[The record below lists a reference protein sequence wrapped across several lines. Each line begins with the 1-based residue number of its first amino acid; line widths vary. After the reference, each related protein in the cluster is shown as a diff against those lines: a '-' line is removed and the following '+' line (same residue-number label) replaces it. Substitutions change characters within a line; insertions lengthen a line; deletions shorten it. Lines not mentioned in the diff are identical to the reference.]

1 LVRSSDV
8 FFLDESLCRRR
19 PAFYVRAVIDRYSRA
34 PMRELWSEQR
44 KFAIWLEIETL
55 ACEAMAALGEIP
67 KSDAE
72 EIRKRARFSVAEITE
87 IEKRT
92 NHDVIAFLENV
103 AASVGPAAR
112 WIHQG
117 LTSSDILDTTLAVQL
132 TAAGRILLED
142 IQALR
147 RVIGEQARRY
157 KMTPMIGRS
166 HGIHAE
172 PITFG
177 LKLAL
182 MFDEFGRTEERLRQT
197 LERVRVGKL
206 SGAVGTHAHL
216 DPRIERHVC
225 EKLGLRAA
233 VISTQIIQR
242 DRHAEFSTTLAL
254 IASSIDRWA
263 TELRHL
269 QRTEVLEVE
278 EFFSAG
284 QKGSSAMPHKRNPIT
299 AERLSGLARVVRG
312 NALAALENVA
322 LWHERDISH
331 SSAERIILPDS
342 CTLLDYM
349 LSKLSDLIEK
359 LQVYPENME
368 RNLGLTKGLYFSQS
382 VLLALTRAGANRQ
395 SAYEAVQRAA
405 MKTWQGDKTFAENA
419 KAESEITK
427 LLSAEQIDQ
436 LCSLDVHFRHVD
448 ETFRALGLD

>member
-1 LVRSSDV
+1 MIFAGAI
-8 FFLDESLCRRR
+8 FFAAQNTFRVCGALLSWR
-19 PAFYVRAVIDRYSRA
+19 VIDRYSR
-34 PMRELWSEQR
+34 PEMRHIWSDEH
-44 KFAIWLEIETL
+44 KFQIWLEIELL
-55 ACEAMAALGEIP
+55 AGEAMAELGQIP
-67 KSDAE
+67 KKDAA
-72 EIRKRARFSVAEITE
+72 EIRKRARFSIPEIAE

-103 AASVGPAAR
+103 ADSVGPAAR

-117 LTSSDILDTTLAVQL
+117 LTSSDVLDTTLAVQL
-132 TAAGRILLED
+132 SEAGALLANDLKSLRAAI
-142 IQALR
+142 AAH
-147 RVIGEQARRY
+147 ARRF

-182 MFDEFGRTEERLRQT
+182 MFDEFGRALERLMQM

-206 SGAVGTHAHL
+206 SGAVGTHAHV
-216 DPRIERHVC
+216 DPKVERAVC
-225 EKLGLRAA
+225 EKLGLKPAT
-233 VISTQIIQR
+233 VSTQIVQR
-242 DRHAEFSTTLAL
+242 DRHAEFLATLAL

-263 TELRHL
+263 TEFRHL

-278 EFFSAG
+278 EFFAEG

-299 AERLSGLARVVRG
+299 SERLSGLARVIRG
-312 NALAALENVA
+312 NAVAALENVA

-349 LSKLSDLIEK
+349 LVKLRELVEG
-359 LQVYPENME
+359 LQVYPERMQQ
-368 RNLGLTKGLYFSQS
+368 NLAMTKGLYFSQS
-382 VLLALTRAGANRQ
+382 ILLALTRAGAERK

-405 MKTWQGDKTFAENA
+405 MKTWKGEGTFAENA
-419 KAESEITK
+419 KREPEIASR
-427 LLSAEQIDQ
+427 LSAAEIDR
-436 LCSLDVHFRHVD
+436 LCSLDVHFQHID
-448 ETFRALGLD
+448 ATFKALGLD

>member
-1 LVRSSDV
+1 MRQVWSD
-8 FFLDESLCRRR
+8 E
-19 PAFYVRAVIDRYSRA
+19 
-34 PMRELWSEQR
+34 R
-44 KFAIWLEIETL
+44 KFQIWLEIEVL
-55 ACEAMAALGEIP
+55 ACEAMAALGQIP
-67 KSDAE
+67 KKDAE
-72 EIRKRARFSVAEITE
+72 EIRNRARFSIPEILE

-117 LTSSDILDTTLAVQL
+117 LTSSDILDTALAVQL
-132 TAAGRILLED
+132 TESAKILLD
-142 IQALR
+142 DLQKLR
-147 RVIGEQARRY
+147 ATIGNQARRF

-182 MFDEFGRTEERLRQT
+182 MFDEFGRAEERLRQT
-197 LERVRVGKL
+197 NERVRVGKL
-206 SGAVGTHAHL
+206 SGAVGTHAYV
-216 DPRIERHVC
+216 DPAVERSVC
-225 EKLGLRAA
+225 EKLGLKPAT
-233 VISTQIIQR
+233 ISTQIVQR

-263 TELRHL
+263 TEFRHL

-278 EFFSAG
+278 EFFGEG

-299 AERLSGLARVVRG
+299 GERLSGLARVIRG
-312 NALAALENVA
+312 NSVTALENVA

-349 LSKLSDLIEK
+349 LVKLNELVEG
-359 LQVYPENME
+359 LQVYPERME
-368 RNLGLTKGLYFSQS
+368 QNLELTKGLYFSQAI
-382 VLLALTRAGANRQ
+382 LLALTNAGVERKN
-395 SAYEAVQRAA
+395 AYEAVQRAA
-405 MKTWQGDKTFAENA
+405 MKTWKGEGTFAENA
-419 KAESEITK
+419 KREPEIASRLSPAE
-427 LLSAEQIDQ
+427 IDR
-436 LCSLDVHFRHVD
+436 LCSLDIHFKHVD
-448 ETFRALGLD
+448 PTFKALGLD